1 MRTRICV
8 ASAAVLLGFL
18 TACSPSVEEPTP
30 EPTAA
35 TSTTASQEPSTPEPT
50 TAEPTEPPA
59 TVDPQQAII
68 DSAIAA
74 KVEYVRLQNEVLNAG
89 GAEWQAKLQDWWGNP
104 DIQARFTRLY
114 SAVVQ
119 DGIRSEGSSTIESVT
134 VLDYVEDP
142 TGAGHEQVTLEVCE
156 DVSQVTQYQGDVA
169 VERTTADRYYSVTKM
184 QHLGDRWTIIE
195 SETQVD
201 RTC

>member
-8 ASAAVLLGFL
+8 ASTAVLLGFL

-35 TSTTASQEPSTPEPT
+35 TSTASQEPSAPEPT

-74 KVEYVRLQNEVLNAG
+74 ITEYTRLANEVSNAG
-89 GAEWQAKLQDWWGNP
+89 GADWRVKLQDWWGNP
-104 DIQARFTRLY
+104 EIQESLTRNYESL
-114 SAVVQ
+114 
-119 DGIRSEGSSTIESVT
+119 EGSGTRTVGVTTIVSADVVE
-134 VLDYVEDP
+134 YVEDP
-142 TGAGHEQVTLEVCE
+142 TGAGHEQVRLEYCE
-156 DVSQVTQYQGDVA
+156 DASSVTQYDGDTP
-169 VERTTADRYYSVTKM
+169 VERVTPTRYIRMVKL
-184 QHLGDRWTIIE
+184 QHIGEHWTIIE
-195 SETQVD
+195 REALTD
-201 RTC
+201 RLC